1 MPAKRIREDEGQYYA
16 GRWVARVR
24 GKVIAQGATRE
35 AAYDAARVSR
45 PKEKIEVILMSPI
58 FDHPLLKAVQ
68 DVLPAEQPLY
78 LVGGALRDALLGR
91 VTHDLDFA
99 APSGALKL
107 ARRIANGLNG
117 AFFPLDEGT
126 DTARIILQ
134 RADPSTGLRRERSPV
149 PAVHRPAS
157 GAGLAQADERSGRDM
172 LDFAGFRGADLDA
185 DLRGR
190 DFTINAM
197 AIDVHTGESIDPLG
211 GAQDLREK
219 RIRAC
224 SETAFSDDPV
234 RILRAVRQAAALGF
248 SIQPETRK
256 LMKAAV
262 PLLKKVSP
270 ERQRD
275 ELFKILEGPRP
286 DASMRA
292 LELLGVLPVLL
303 PELPALKGV
312 EQSPPHVYDVW
323 AHTLA
328 VLRHLDAILAVLAPQ
343 YDEAKANADLLNG
356 LLVLH
361 LGRYRQQI
369 GEHLA
374 ASLNTDRS
382 MRALLFFTALYHDVC
397 KPPTKSVE
405 EGGRIRFLG
414 HDEQGALV
422 AMKRGMALHLSNDEL
437 DRLKLVIFH
446 HMRVHALTSR
456 KLAGK
461 SPSRKAIYRFFRD
474 AGEAGVDLILLALAD
489 TRATYEQTLTQE
501 HWVACLEVCRSLLE
515 AWYEKAEEIVAPPQL
530 LNGDDLMAELKM
542 SPGRAVGQL
551 LELVKEEQAAGG
563 VSTREEALAFA
574 REWLADERTHKQNS
588 KPGGG

>member
-1 MPAKRIREDEGQYYA
+1 MPAKRIRDNEGQYYA

-24 GKVIAQGATRE
+24 GKVVAQGTTRE

-45 PKEKIEVILMSPI
+45 PKEKIEIVLMSPI
-58 FDHPLLKAVQ
+58 FDHPLMKAVQ
-68 DVLPAEQPLY
+68 GLLPADQPLY
-78 LVGGALRDALLGR
+78 LVGGALRDSLLGR
-91 VTHDLDFA
+91 ATHDLDFA
-99 APSGALKL
+99 VPKGAMKL
-107 ARRIANGLNG
+107 ARSLANQLTG
-117 AFFPLDEGT
+117 AFFPLDDET
-126 DTARIILQ
+126 DTARIIIQ
-134 RADPSTGLRRERSPV
+134 SADG
-149 PAVHRPAS
+149 
-157 GAGLAQADERSGRDM
+157 GRDM
-172 LDFAGFRGADLDA
+172 LDFAAFRGADLEA

-197 AIDVHTGESIDPLG
+197 AINVRTGEAIDPLG

-224 SETAFSDDPV
+224 SETAFTDDPV
-234 RILRAVRQAAALGF
+234 RILRAIRQAAALSF

-270 ERQRD
+270 ERLRD

-286 DASMRA
+286 DASIRA

-312 EQSPPHVYDVW
+312 EQSAPHVYDVW

-328 VLRHLDAILAVLAPQ
+328 VLRHLDAILAVLAPR
-343 YDEAKANADLLNG
+343 YDEAKANADLLNS

-374 ASLNTDRS
+374 TALNTDRS
-382 MRALLFFTALYHDVC
+382 ARALLFFNALYHDVS
-397 KPPTKSVE
+397 KPHTKSIE
-405 EGGRIRFLG
+405 ESGRIRFLG
-414 HDEQGALV
+414 HDEQGAMV
-422 AMKRGMALHLSNDEL
+422 AMKRGMGLHLSNDEL

-446 HMRVHALTSR
+446 HMRIHSLTTR
-456 KLAGK
+456 KLAGNE
-461 SPSRKAIYRFFRD
+461 PSRKAIYRFFRD
-474 AGEAGVDLILLALAD
+474 CGPAGVDLILLSLAD
-489 TRATYEQTLTQE
+489 TRATYEQTLAQE
-501 HWVACLEVCRSLLE
+501 HWAACLEVCRSLLE
-515 AWYEKAEEIVAPPQL
+515 AWYEKADEIIAPPQL
-530 LNGDDLMAELKM
+530 LNGDDLIAELKM
-542 SPGRAVGQL
+542 QPSRAMGAL
-551 LELVKEEQAAGG
+551 LELVKEEQVMGR

-574 REWLADERTHKQNS
+574 REWLAGEHTRKQNP
-588 KPGGG
+588 KP

>member
-1 MPAKRIREDEGQYYA
+1 MAARRIHDEEGQYYA

-45 PKEKIEVILMSPI
+45 PKERIEVILMSPI
-58 FDHPLLKAVQ
+58 FDHPLIKAVQ
-68 DVLPAEQPLY
+68 DVLPADQPLY

-99 APSGALKL
+99 VPSGAMKL
-107 ARRIANGLNG
+107 ARSIANGLTG
-117 AFFPLDEGT
+117 AFFPLDDET
-126 DTARIILQ
+126 DTARIVLQ
-134 RADPSTGLRRERSPV
+134 RADPSTG
-149 PAVHRPAS
+149 S
-157 GAGLAQADERSGRDM
+157 GQAGARDM
-172 LDFAGFRGADLDA
+172 LDFAGFRGTDLDA

-197 AIDVHTGESIDPLG
+197 ALDVHTGEAIDPLG

-224 SETAFSDDPV
+224 SETALSDDPV

-256 LMKAAV
+256 LMKTAV
-262 PLLKKVSP
+262 PLLRRVSA

-286 DASMRA
+286 DASVRA

-312 EQSPPHVYDVW
+312 EQSAPHVHDVW

-328 VLRHLDAILAVLAPQ
+328 VLRRLDEILAVLAPQ
-343 YDEAKANADLLNG
+343 YDEAKSNADLLNG

-382 MRALLFFTALYHDVC
+382 ARALLFFTALYHDVC
-397 KPPTKSVE
+397 KPQAKSVE
-405 EGGRIRFLG
+405 ESGRIRFLG

-461 SPSRKAIYRFFRD
+461 DPSRKAIYRFFRD

-501 HWVACLEVCRSLLE
+501 QWVACLEVCRSLLE

-530 LNGDDLMAELKM
+530 LNGDDLMVELKM
-542 SPGRAVGQL
+542 SPSRAVGQL
-551 LELVKEEQAAGG
+551 LELIKEEQAAGH

-574 REWLADERTHKQNS
+574 REWLADERTRKQNP
-588 KPGGG
+588 KPGG